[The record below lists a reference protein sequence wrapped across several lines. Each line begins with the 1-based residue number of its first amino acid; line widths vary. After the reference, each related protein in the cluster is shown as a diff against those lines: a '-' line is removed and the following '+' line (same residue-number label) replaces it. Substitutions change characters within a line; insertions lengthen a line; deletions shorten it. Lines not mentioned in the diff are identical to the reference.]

1 MGVRHPVQP
10 LLDRWV
16 NEIRIMIYLSAALV
30 SLFLITSTNTYLAI
44 SGVFGLTTFLQM
56 WLAGLTAM
64 AATWT
69 ALHTLWVRHYL
80 VAIQCAC
87 ID

>member
-1 MGVRHPVQP
+1 M
-10 LLDRWV
+10 
-16 NEIRIMIYLSAALV
+16 

-44 SGVFGLTTFLQM
+44 SGVFGLTTFLLM

-69 ALHTLWVRHYL
+69 TLRTLWVRHYL
-80 VAIQCAC
+80 VAIQCSC

>member
-1 MGVRHPVQP
+1 M
-10 LLDRWV
+10 
-16 NEIRIMIYLSAALV
+16 IRRMSFCDYASALV

-44 SGVFGLTTFLQM
+44 SGVFGVTTFLLM

>member
-1 MGVRHPVQP
+1 M
-10 LLDRWV
+10 
-16 NEIRIMIYLSAALV
+16 IRRMSFCDYVSALV

-69 ALHTLWVRHYL
+69 ALRTLWV
-80 VAIQCAC
+80 QCY
-87 ID
+87 IE

>member
-1 MGVRHPVQP
+1 M
-10 LLDRWV
+10 
-16 NEIRIMIYLSAALV
+16 
-30 SLFLITSTNTYLAI
+30 TSTNTYLAI
-44 SGVFGLTTFLQM
+44 SGVFGLTTFLLM

-80 VAIQCAC
+80 AAIQCAC

>member
-1 MGVRHPVQP
+1 M
-10 LLDRWV
+10 
-16 NEIRIMIYLSAALV
+16 IRRMSFCDYASALV

-69 ALHTLWVRHYL
+69 ALRTLWV
-80 VAIQCAC
+80 QCC
-87 ID
+87 VT